1 MRLRAAAITSLSQDP
16 KADSAM
22 IFKLARRFLYLS
34 KYQRNNSKAEN
45 ESEYQSGAVKD
56 DLNHQICR
64 SQCETDNKG
73 VLSFIT

>member
-1 MRLRAAAITSLSQDP
+1 MRLRAGAITSLSQDP

-22 IFKLARRFLYLS
+22 ILRLARRFLYLS

-45 ESEYQSGAVKD
+45 EYEYHSGAIKD
-56 DLNHQICR
+56 DLNHQIRR

-73 VLSFIT
+73 VLSSIT